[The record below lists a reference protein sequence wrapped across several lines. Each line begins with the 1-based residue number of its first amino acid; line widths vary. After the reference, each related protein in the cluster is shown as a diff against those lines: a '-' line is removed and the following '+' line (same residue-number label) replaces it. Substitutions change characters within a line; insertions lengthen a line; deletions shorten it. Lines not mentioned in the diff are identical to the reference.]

1 TDRIAPEFTL
11 CGSSRFP
18 VTTTALPFSNIV
30 DVNGLPLLSTLP
42 SLSFSPYPALP
53 SSITVVSEDRLTEP
67 STTTVMTATTVCLL
81 LELGEGA
88 GMSGLAVGWIQVEG
102 SGLTDRVGA
111 AEEDEAAEDAI
122 DDADDTWSEWDAI
135 DDADDA

>member
-1 TDRIAPEFTL
+1 PATDRIAPEFTL

-88 GMSGLAVGWIQVEG
+88 GMRLM
-102 SGLTDRVGA
+102 RA

-135 DDADDA
+135 DAADDA